1 LELECTIVENC
12 DLFCELWKVF
22 SGTGVI
28 LRDRSCATQFR
39 ETPVGE
45 GRVGNSRITEQ
56 RSSAEA
62 AAERVLC
69 VLQLELARRCLG
81 GIHMVV
87 SMAIYSSSPPTTWHI
102 QNATSNKT
110 AMATKD
116 MDLHTPPH
124 AHHQSSKS
132 LLQGGGG
139 GAGLSIMFSTTNNM
153 RRRKYAFSSDDS
165 GSPFATSCVVGFEM
179 RNTDAAREKVLQ
191 FVEEFNG
198 LSTSSSSTPS
208 HAAAAVEVCDS
219 KLRLLPPS
227 SATTKLLLLESAQAQ
242 HRVFCDPCVVKAYR
256 LAEDS
261 HKGQVRKP
269 SP

>member
-1 LELECTIVENC
+1 MELECTIVENC

-28 LRDRSCATQFR
+28 LRDRFCATQFR

-45 GRVGNSRITEQ
+45 GSVGNSRITEQ

-69 VLQLELARRCLG
+69 VLQLELARMCLG

-102 QNATSNKT
+102 QNATSSKT

-124 AHHQSSKS
+124 AHHRSSKS
-132 LLQGGGG
+132 LLQGGG

-191 FVEEFNG
+191 FVEEFTG

>member
-1 LELECTIVENC
+1 M
-12 DLFCELWKVF
+12 
-22 SGTGVI
+22 
-28 LRDRSCATQFR
+28 
-39 ETPVGE
+39 VG
-45 GRVGNSRITEQ
+45 
-56 RSSAEA
+56 
-62 AAERVLC
+62 
-69 VLQLELARRCLG
+69 
-81 GIHMVV
+81 

-102 QNATSNKT
+102 QIATSSKI

-132 LLQGGGG
+132 LLQGGGP
-139 GAGLSIMFSTTNNM
+139 GLSTMFSTTNNM

-179 RNTDAAREKVLQ
+179 RNADAAREKVLQ

-208 HAAAAVEVCDS
+208 YAAAVEVCDS
-219 KLRLLPPS
+219 KLLLPPS

>member
-1 LELECTIVENC
+1 
-12 DLFCELWKVF
+12 
-22 SGTGVI
+22 
-28 LRDRSCATQFR
+28 
-39 ETPVGE
+39 
-45 GRVGNSRITEQ
+45 
-56 RSSAEA
+56 
-62 AAERVLC
+62 
-69 VLQLELARRCLG
+69 
-81 GIHMVV
+81 
-87 SMAIYSSSPPTTWHI
+87 
-102 QNATSNKT
+102 
-110 AMATKD
+110 
-116 MDLHTPPH
+116 
-124 AHHQSSKS
+124 
-132 LLQGGGG
+132 
-139 GAGLSIMFSTTNNM
+139 
-153 RRRKYAFSSDDS
+153 
-165 GSPFATSCVVGFEM
+165 M

-208 HAAAAVEVCDS
+208 RAGGGGVEVCDS

>member
-1 LELECTIVENC
+1 
-12 DLFCELWKVF
+12 
-22 SGTGVI
+22 
-28 LRDRSCATQFR
+28 
-39 ETPVGE
+39 VGE
-45 GRVGNSRITEQ
+45 GKGGDGRVGNSRIKEQ

-62 AAERVLC
+62 AADRVLC

-81 GIHMVV
+81 GIHMVG

-102 QNATSNKT
+102 QNATSSKT

-132 LLQGGGG
+132 LLQAG
-139 GAGLSIMFSTTNNM
+139 GAGLSTMFSTTNNM

-179 RNTDAAREKVLQ
+179 RNADAAREKVLQ

-208 HAAAAVEVCDS
+208 HAAAAAVEVCDS

-227 SATTKLLLLESAQAQ
+227 ATSKLLLLESAQAQ

-269 SP
+269 SPQCFYIHVSLLLLWRFTILSLSLSLSLAVV

>member
-1 LELECTIVENC
+1 M
-12 DLFCELWKVF
+12 
-22 SGTGVI
+22 
-28 LRDRSCATQFR
+28 
-39 ETPVGE
+39 VG
-45 GRVGNSRITEQ
+45 
-56 RSSAEA
+56 
-62 AAERVLC
+62 
-69 VLQLELARRCLG
+69 
-81 GIHMVV
+81 

-102 QNATSNKT
+102 QNATSSKT

-132 LLQGGGG
+132 LLQAG
-139 GAGLSIMFSTTNNM
+139 GAGLSTMFSTTNNM

-165 GSPFATSCVVGFEM
+165 GSHFATSCVVGFEM
-179 RNTDAAREKVLQ
+179 RNADAAREKVLQ

-208 HAAAAVEVCDS
+208 HAAAAAAAVEVCDS
-219 KLRLLPPS
+219 KLRLLPP

-269 SP
+269 SPQCFYIHVSLLFLWRFTSLSLSLSCSCLGLFLVSAVAADVLSQ